1 MHFFTFYTNM
11 PLIVKVPLTPDEK
24 EQLIH
29 LTKHAQHWRERQR
42 AQTILW
48 LSEGK
53 TVAEVAKLQ
62 NRIPETIRLH
72 RRHWELY
79 QFESIKEGHRSG
91 RPNILSDEHKQQI
104 LEWVNV
110 SPLNAEQIRVKL
122 HEKFDISVNV
132 QIIRQFLRLSGMSFK
147 RTRHSLKKKRSDG
160 V

>member
-1 MHFFTFYTNM
+1 M
-11 PLIVKVPLTPDEK
+11 PRIVKVPLTPDEQ

-29 LTKHAQHWRERQR
+29 LTKQAQHWRERQR

-62 NRIPETIRLH
+62 NRIPETIRLQ

-104 LEWVNV
+104 LEWANA

-122 HEKFDISVNV
+122 HEKFDISVNI

-147 RTRHSLKKKRSDG
+147 RTRHSLKKKGSDG
-160 V
+160 VQSSSTGD